1 MVITR
6 DSFFYPILTR
16 IKDSLS
22 FSPLNIPNLE
32 KMKKA
37 SKNPEYAEMR
47 HGDGI
52 LILQLHHG
60 STCGQ
65 RLAVLFFIFP

>member
-6 DSFFYPILTR
+6 DRFFYPILTR
-16 IKDSLS
+16 IMDFVISLTS
-22 FSPLNIPNLE
+22 FYIG

-65 RLAVLFFIFP
+65 RLADLFFIFP

>member
-1 MVITR
+1 
-6 DSFFYPILTR
+6 
-16 IKDSLS
+16 
-22 FSPLNIPNLE
+22 
-32 KMKKA
+32 MKKA

-65 RLAVLFFIFP
+65 RLADLFFIFP